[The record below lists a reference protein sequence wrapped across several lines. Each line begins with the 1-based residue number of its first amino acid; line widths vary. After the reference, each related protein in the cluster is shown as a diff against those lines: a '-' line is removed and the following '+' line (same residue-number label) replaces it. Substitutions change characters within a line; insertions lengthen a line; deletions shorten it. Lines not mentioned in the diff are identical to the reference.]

1 MSMSVCPDTNFRLYK
16 TGVHR
21 PNFAVVIFS
30 KTITFFLMDLGLKL
44 ESVPEKSKTSS
55 DSEKS
60 KDSKQKI
67 GVLSGINILVGI
79 IIGSGIFVSP
89 AGILSSTKS
98 IGLSLVMWVATG
110 VFSILGACVYAELGI
125 LLPKN
130 GGDYIYIHHVI
141 GPAAAFVTLWI
152 IYFILSGAGL
162 AANALVFAVYLLRPI
177 YGDDTCEIP
186 IRVVRL
192 AALVGLLFLYMGN
205 CYQLRFA
212 SALSAVFTF
221 CKLAALATV
230 IILGAIALIRGST
243 SSFENPFE
251 GSTTSPGDLAIAFYH
266 GYWAFSGWA
275 CINNLT
281 SEVRNPARNLPI
293 IIIVSLIIVTVIYL
307 LANIAYLAV
316 LSPYE
321 LMTSNIISNA
331 VAETFAVRT
340 MGPVAFLMPLCV
352 GISVFGSVSGGILSS
367 SRVGQAAS
375 LEGHL
380 PSVFSMLHIKQ
391 QSPIPSVL
399 GLVFL
404 SVYFVFS
411 EDTSRLIE
419 LTGFAFIIV
428 TAMTTCCHIHIRR
441 TTKVKSEFS
450 IPMWISWVYLIITIL
465 IGCLTIQLNPWDA
478 LISLALML
486 VSLPLYI
493 ICIALERNSFTFR
506 RLLRESLVPTYVTFD
521 CFWAIRFSQNSFD

>member
-1 MSMSVCPDTNFRLYK
+1 MNAPGQPQPF
-16 TGVHR
+16 
-21 PNFAVVIFS
+21 
-30 KTITFFLMDLGLKL
+30 
-44 ESVPEKSKTSS
+44 SS
-55 DSEKS
+55 DEKP
-60 KDSKQKI
+60 KDAKQKI

-125 LLPKN
+125 LLPRN

-152 IYFILSGAGL
+152 IYFILSGTGL

-221 CKLAALATV
+221 CKLAALTTV
-230 IILGAIALIRGST
+230 IILGAVALIRGST

-266 GYWAFSGWA
+266 GYWAFSGWS
-275 CINNLT
+275 CINCLT
-281 SEVRNPARNLPI
+281 SEIHNPARI
-293 IIIVSLIIVTVIYL
+293 RLIIVTIGLMFLTDIIVAKLVNSRGYFNQKSSYHYYRIAHYCYNHL
-307 LANIAYLAV
+307 PIGKHSLSCSVVTLRANGIQNHL
-316 LSPYE
+316 
-321 LMTSNIISNA
+321 
-331 VAETFAVRT
+331 TFAVRT

-367 SRVGQAAS
+367 SRVENTMRHTVVPAHLTTGRTKHNPKKRIIQNIAAFMFCVV
-375 LEGHL
+375 E
-380 PSVFSMLHIKQ
+380 
-391 QSPIPSVL
+391 
-399 GLVFL
+399 
-404 SVYFVFS
+404 
-411 EDTSRLIE
+411 
-419 LTGFAFIIV
+419 
-428 TAMTTCCHIHIRR
+428 
-441 TTKVKSEFS
+441 
-450 IPMWISWVYLIITIL
+450 
-465 IGCLTIQLNPWDA
+465 
-478 LISLALML
+478 
-486 VSLPLYI
+486 
-493 ICIALERNSFTFR
+493 
-506 RLLRESLVPTYVTFD
+506 
-521 CFWAIRFSQNSFD
+521 

>member
-1 MSMSVCPDTNFRLYK
+1 MVHVDLKNMNAPGQPQPFRSDEK
-16 TGVHR
+16 
-21 PNFAVVIFS
+21 
-30 KTITFFLMDLGLKL
+30 LK
-44 ESVPEKSKTSS
+44 
-55 DSEKS
+55 DA
-60 KDSKQKI
+60 KQKI

-98 IGLSLVMWVATG
+98 IGLSLVMWGCDWRVQYSRSMRLCRAG
-110 VFSILGACVYAELGI
+110 YIAS
-125 LLPKN
+125 KN

-152 IYFILSGAGL
+152 IYFILSGTGL

-192 AALVGLLFLYMGN
+192 AALVGL
-205 CYQLRFA
+205 R
-212 SALSAVFTF
+212 
-221 CKLAALATV
+221 
-230 IILGAIALIRGST
+230 ST

-266 GYWAFSGWA
+266 GYWAFSGWS
-275 CINNLT
+275 CINCLT
-281 SEVRNPARNLPI
+281 SEVHNPARNLPI
-293 IIIVSLIIVTVIYL
+293 IIIASLTIVTIIYL

-321 LMTSNIISNA
+321 LMASKIISNA

-375 LEGHL
+375 VEGHL

-391 QSPIPSVL
+391 RSPIPSVL
-399 GLVFL
+399 GLVFI
-404 SVYFVFS
+404 SVYFLFS

-450 IPMWISWVYLIITIL
+450 IPMWISWVYLIINIL

-478 LISLALML
+478 LVSLALML

-506 RLLRESLVPTYVTFD
+506 RLLHKFTIGTQKLLSVVKPEESL
-521 CFWAIRFSQNSFD
+521 